1 MRCPFVV
8 LEKSC
13 AGALAAD
20 DAGLGTG
27 IEAGDLTVG
36 SPSVACD
43 LQYEYLRSF
52 RTRERVDDSK
62 ATPSIT
68 TSRVEGWACVVAS
81 GFMLGG
87 GRTYLEFEL

>member
-20 DAGLGTG
+20 DAGLG
-27 IEAGDLTVG
+27 
-36 SPSVACD
+36 
-43 LQYEYLRSF
+43 RSF